1 MAAARPAAACLRKI
15 ASAPRPSASG
25 TNAATSAASR
35 RHRLDCPNWSNSDRG
50 RYRCRD
56 KCAPARVTISGNL
69 CLRGIAAD
77 QRQSRCPCARRQIR
91 REPDLSA
98 VRHTSGR
105 LYGFQFRTV
114 RGPWRPYAPQS
125 RWGPPS
131 RKPPMGFMHPFLGWN
146 ENPKRPQSRPPNWLG
161 RDFHRKVGRRLRL
174 AGVKSEFA
182 GNPGSWSPLRGFQA
196 RGNVA
201 GYAYRPAASIVCAA
215 SRPLA
220 SAASTEVQ

>member
-69 CLRGIAAD
+69 CLRGSAAD
-77 QRQSRCPCARRQIR
+77 QRKIRCPCARRQIR
-91 REPDLSA
+91 RELDLSA

-131 RKPPMGFMHPFLGWN
+131 RKPPMALCIRSLDGTRTQNVHSHDPPIGLGGIFI
-146 ENPKRPQSRPPNWLG
+146 E
-161 RDFHRKVGRRLRL
+161 RLEDHSGL
-174 AGVKSEFA
+174 
-182 GNPGSWSPLRGFQA
+182 QA
-196 RGNVA
+196 
-201 GYAYRPAASIVCAA
+201 
-215 SRPLA
+215 
-220 SAASTEVQ
+220 